1 MAALHS
7 HCSAH
12 DSFTLPDLDSWFFLP
27 HHQHPSR
34 RSQIVEE
41 PVRSQ
46 PYLSTA
52 DSVLSKSVKGARA
65 AQSWDVHS
73 VLNPAFDKEHMLYYV
88 QVGTLAVAS
97 MSQKAIAC
105 TIAQRLPPLSIS

>member
-1 MAALHS
+1 MEWGTCAP
-7 HCSAH
+7 HCEQRILWNLDESGTLAG
-12 DSFTLPDLDSWFFLP
+12 DGREMGGRRAGARFTSIWGT
-27 HHQHPSR
+27 
-34 RSQIVEE
+34 SQ
-41 PVRSQ
+41 
-46 PYLSTA
+46 LN
-52 DSVLSKSVKGARA
+52 DSVLSESRKGARA
-65 AQSWDVHS
+65 AESWNVHS